1 MNERRQA
8 IDEIGRELN
17 VRRNVYP
24 RLVMVGKLSQEE
36 ADRRTRALSY
46 AIYFLD
52 RPDDTNLSTGPITGE

>member
-24 RLVMVGKLSQEE
+24 KLVMVGKLSQEE
-36 ADRRTRALSY
+36 ADRRTRSLSY
-46 AIYFLD
+46 ALYFLD
-52 RPDDTNLSTGPITGE
+52 RPDDTNLSTGPTIGE